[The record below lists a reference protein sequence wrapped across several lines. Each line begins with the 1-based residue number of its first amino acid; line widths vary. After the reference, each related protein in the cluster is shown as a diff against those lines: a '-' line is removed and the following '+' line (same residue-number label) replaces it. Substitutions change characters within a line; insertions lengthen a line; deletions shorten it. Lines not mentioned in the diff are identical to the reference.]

1 MERLTASNLVR
12 FISQLD
18 KKNSYNYVNLRNA
31 GIIKVISTSASEGPI
46 MIQRAKTSK
55 GLETTKTESISSE
68 MIWRVANAIEPGVPF
83 NLDRLLGASY
93 NTRSVLEALLAHT
106 PEFYFCYPGR
116 IESTGGSPIFEK
128 GHKHLMWLP
137 QKPHNPTCNNEFVT
151 AC

>member
-106 PEFYFCYPGR
+106 PEFRCKAFLHTWRQFNEPLA
-116 IESTGGSPIFEK
+116 
-128 GHKHLMWLP
+128 LMQHVWSL
-137 QKPHNPTCNNEFVT
+137 QINF
-151 AC
+151 